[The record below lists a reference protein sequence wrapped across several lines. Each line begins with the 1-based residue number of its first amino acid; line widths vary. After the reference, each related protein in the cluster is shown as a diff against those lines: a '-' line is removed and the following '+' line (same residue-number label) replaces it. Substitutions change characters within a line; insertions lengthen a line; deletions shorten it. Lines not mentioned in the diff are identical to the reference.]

1 MKVNQIYS
9 LVNDINH
16 QLWGMDDL
24 DVHDLSGIIALGDI
38 VLSSTD
44 NMDKFLNKLVDRI
57 GKTVVRTLDVELDF
71 PSLFMDSF
79 SFGATLQKIT
89 VNPFEAIE
97 NAEWEVGEN
106 GFTPTFADI
115 HKCEIVVTY
124 FTGVSTAKFQRT
136 IPDGLFESAFT
147 SETAMGN
154 FIDAIIKAMTDSMVM
169 SINNMSRMAV
179 NNFIAEK
186 IKINHGVINLLT
198 EYNAILGAGNEIT
211 VAKAMHDKEFAR
223 FCSQEIRNYVK
234 YLSQPSTLYNTGVA
248 DGNGGTTKV
257 VRATTR
263 DNMHIFMLSNL
274 VSLFDAYLL
283 SDSYKDLYGLPYFN
297 EVGYW
302 QSNLDSSGNM
312 NKFETNSSIAITPSS
327 EDGKESKTSVE
338 QSGIVCVL
346 ADRQAIAVSINKER
360 SGAFR
365 NDIDA
370 YTNVSMSFSKNWLND
385 LSENGIIFII
395 ADDSSESDESDDS
408 DGE

>member
-9 LVNDINH
+9 LVNDINK
-16 QLWGMDDL
+16 QLWGEESI
-24 DVHDLSGIIALGDI
+24 DVHDLSGVIALGNI

-89 VNPFEAIE
+89 INPFDAIE
-97 NAEWEVGEN
+97 NAEWKVGEN
-106 GFTPTFADI
+106 NFTPTFADI

-154 FIDAIIKAMTDSMVM
+154 FIDAIIKAMTDSMTM
-169 SINNMSRMAV
+169 SLNNMSRMAV

-186 IKINHGVINLLT
+186 IKVNNGVINLLAD
-198 EYNAILGAGNEIT
+198 YNSQVGQGNEIT
-211 VAKAMHDKEFAR
+211 VAQSLRNVDFLKYA
-223 FCSQEIRNYVK
+223 SNVIRKYIK
-234 YLSQPSTLYNTGVA
+234 YLAEPSVLYNTGVA

-263 DNMHIFMLSNL
+263 DNMHVLFNTSF
-274 VSLFDAYLL
+274 VSAEETYLQA
-283 SDSYKDLYGLPYFN
+283 DTFHDDLISLPNYT

-302 QSNLDSSGNM
+302 QSNYDSQGNI
-312 NKFETNSSIAITPSS
+312 NTFETNTSINVIPSS
-327 EDGKESKTSVE
+327 EEGKETKTPVK
-338 QSGIVCVL
+338 QIGVIGVL
-346 ADRQAIAVSINKER
+346 ADRQAIAISINKQR
-360 SGAFR
+360 TGAFR

-370 YTNVSMSFSKNWLND
+370 YTNVSASFSKNWLND
-385 LSENGIIFII
+385 LSENGIVFII
-395 ADDSSESDESDDS
+395 ADKSE
-408 DGE
+408 GE

>member
-9 LVNDINH
+9 LVNDINK
-16 QLWGMDDL
+16 QLWGSDSL

-38 VLSSTD
+38 VMSSTD

-79 SFGATLQKIT
+79 SFGSTLQKIT
-89 VNPFEAIE
+89 VNPFDAIE
-97 NAEWEVGEN
+97 NAEWNVGEN
-106 GFTPTFADI
+106 DFEPTFATV

-136 IPDGLFESAFT
+136 IPDGLFDSAFT
-147 SETAMGN
+147 SETALGN
-154 FIDAIIKAMTDSMVM
+154 FIDAIIKAMTDSMTM
-169 SINNMSRMAV
+169 SINNMSRTAV

-186 IKINHGVINLLT
+186 IKLNHGVINLLDG
-198 EYNAILGAGNEIT
+198 YNAILGVGHEIT
-211 VAKAMHDKEFAR
+211 VAQAMHDKEFAR
-223 FCSQEIRNYVK
+223 YCSQEIRKYVK
-234 YLSQPSTLYNTGVA
+234 YLSQPSVLYNTGVS

-263 DNMHIFMLSNL
+263 DNMHVFMLSNL

-283 SDSYKDLYGLPYFN
+283 SDSFKDLYGLPYFN

-302 QSNLDSSGNM
+302 QSNVDSLGNI
-312 NKFETNSSIAITPSS
+312 NTFDVNSSIAVVPSS
-327 EDGKESKTSVE
+327 EKDSADPVDVE
-338 QSGIVCVL
+338 QKGVVCVL
-346 ADRQAIAVSINKER
+346 ADRQAIAVSINKQR
-360 SGAFR
+360 NGAFR

-385 LSENGIIFII
+385 LSENGIIFVI
-395 ADDSSESDESDDS
+395 DDSENP
-408 DGE
+408 